1 MTSSTIHFRAGS
13 QTIIIN
19 GFFAHPQARLGTSE
33 TKIPAALRVDF
44 HCYLILT
51 CVRRSE
57 ILRA

>member
-1 MTSSTIHFRAGS
+1 MTSSTFHFRAGS

-51 CVRRSE
+51 CVRR
-57 ILRA
+57 